1 MIREEI
7 KQLRT
12 GPGELRK
19 FGLLVGSVFVALG
32 VVFLLRHKTHYPW
45 FLFPGIVLV
54 VAGALIPEALRHV
67 YIGWMSLAIVIGFVV
82 SNVILTLFFFVVIT
96 PIAMVARL
104 AGKDFLRLK
113 LDRIV
118 ASYWIP
124 RKPSVAKT
132 KADYERQ
139 F

>member
-7 KQLRT
+7 KQLKT
-12 GPGELRK
+12 GPSELRK
-19 FGLLVGSVFVALG
+19 FGLLVGSVFLALG
-32 VVFLLRHKTHYPW
+32 ILFLLRHKTHYPW

-54 VAGALIPEALRHV
+54 IAGALLPAALRHV
-67 YIGWMSLAIVIGFVV
+67 YIGWMSLAIVLGFIV
-82 SNVILTLFFFVVIT
+82 SNVILTVFFFVVIT
-96 PIAMVARL
+96 PIAALARL

-113 LDRIV
+113 LDRNA

-124 RKPSVAKT
+124 TKPSAAKT
-132 KADYERQ
+132 KAEYERQ

>member
-7 KQLRT
+7 KQLKT

-19 FGLLVGSVFVALG
+19 FGLLVGFVFLALG
-32 VVFLLRHKTHYPW
+32 ILFLLRHKTHYPW
-45 FLFPGIVLV
+45 FLLPGIVLV
-54 VAGALIPEALRHV
+54 FAGALAPRALRHV
-67 YIGWMSLAIVIGFVV
+67 YIGWMSLAIVLGFVV
-82 SNVILTLFFFVVIT
+82 SNVILTLFFFLVIT
-96 PIAMVARL
+96 PIAAIARL

-113 LDRIV
+113 LDRNA

-124 RKPSVAKT
+124 RKSSSPKT

>member
-19 FGLLVGSVFVALG
+19 FGLLVGSVFLALG
-32 VVFLLRHKTHYPW
+32 ILFLLRHKTHYSW
-45 FLFPGIVLV
+45 FLYPGIVLV
-54 VAGALIPEALRHV
+54 VAGALIPAALRHV
-67 YIGWMSLAIVIGFVV
+67 YIGWMSLALFLGFVV

-104 AGKDFLRLK
+104 AGKDFLRLT
-113 LDRIV
+113 LDRKA